1 MQFIDTHTHLYLE
14 DFDHDRQEMIK
25 RAISRG
31 IHRFLLPNI
40 DQDSVKPL
48 LQLCED
54 FPANCFP
61 MIGLHPTSV
70 KEDWQKQLSHFKE
83 QLKNHPKTFI
93 AIGEIG
99 LDFYW
104 DKSFATQQLE
114 ALRMQFDWA
123 KQMQKP
129 VAIHTREAFPEMLT
143 EIQKAQNGSL
153 KGVLHCF
160 TGTLEEAKKAVDLGF
175 YLGIGGV
182 LTYKKSS
189 LPEIVKHLPVE
200 RLILETDAP
209 FLPPVPYRGKRNES
223 AYLFETA
230 VKLAAILEIELDKL
244 AEITT
249 QNANELFNLPTK

>member
-83 QLKNHPKTFI
+83 QLKYHPETFI

-114 ALRMQFDWA
+114 ALRKQFDWA

>member
-83 QLKNHPKTFI
+83 QLKNHPETFI

-160 TGTLEEAKKAVDLGF
+160 TGTLEEAKKSVDLGF

>member
-40 DQDSVKPL
+40 DQDSVIPL

-83 QLKNHPKTFI
+83 QLKYHPETFI

-143 EIQKAQNGSL
+143 EIQKAQDGSL

>member
-83 QLKNHPKTFI
+83 QLKYHPETFI

-160 TGTLEEAKKAVDLGF
+160 TGTLEEAKKSVDLGF

>member
-14 DFDHDRQEMIK
+14 DFDHDRQEMIN

-83 QLKNHPKTFI
+83 QLKYHPETFI

-160 TGTLEEAKKAVDLGF
+160 TGTLEEAKKSVDLGF

>member
-14 DFDHDRQEMIK
+14 DFDHDRKEMIN
-25 RAISRG
+25 RALSRG

-70 KEDWQKQLSHFKE
+70 NEDWLKQLSHFEE
-83 QLKNHPKTFI
+83 QLKNHPETFI

-129 VAIHTREAFPEMLT
+129 VAIHTREAFPDMLT
-143 EIQKAQNGSL
+143 EIEKAQNGSL

-189 LPEIVKHLPVE
+189 LPEVVKHLPVE

-223 AYLFETA
+223 AFLFETA
-230 VKLAAILEIELDKL
+230 AKLAATLEIDIDTL
-244 AEITT
+244 AKITT
-249 QNANELFNLPTK
+249 RNANELFNLPTK